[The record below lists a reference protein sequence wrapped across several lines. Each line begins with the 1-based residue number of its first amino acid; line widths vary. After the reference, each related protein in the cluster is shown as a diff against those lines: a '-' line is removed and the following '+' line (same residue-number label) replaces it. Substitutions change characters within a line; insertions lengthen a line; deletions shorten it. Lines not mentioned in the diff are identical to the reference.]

1 MIKNFED
8 ITYELTEDELNIVPL
23 IIKGITQR
31 KGKDYAVSGKKI
43 CEKMNLES
51 ARLRKIINYI
61 RVTGLIY
68 GLCSCNKGYFMAS
81 TLTELED
88 CIISLRQRVASQVK
102 VLNALENQTHMFG
115 GVGQLSIFE

>member
-1 MIKNFED
+1 MINNFED

-23 IIKGITQR
+23 IIKGIAQR

-61 RVTGLIY
+61 RVNGLIY

-81 TLTELED
+81 TLTELEE